1 VFTKVSVTSFR
12 LLKHIGAKCATT
24 TKAQKTIKKNPNSNA
39 CCRYVVADGS
49 DAHRATQDIFFVILN
64 QFLKPKK
71 HKFQGFWRLTHKK
84 PRYCGWWWWWFL
96 LLLLVVVVAV
106 VFVVVVTP
114 AIFFNLVVVEY
125 RQIGCVFAYI
135 RISQK
140 KHRKCI
146 FFYTWETEDHGISD
160 VFYFWWEEVRY
171 LQWFLGST
179 EQKHWYLHSF
189 GHVAR
194 NDFPM
199 QKSEASVDYS
209 VLGLALRFVTK
220 WRGRFLKRTTT
231 S

>member
-1 VFTKVSVTSFR
+1 MVGGGGGS
-12 LLKHIGAKCATT
+12 
-24 TKAQKTIKKNPNSNA
+24 
-39 CCRYVVADGS
+39 CC
-49 DAHRATQDIFFVILN
+49 
-64 QFLKPKK
+64 
-71 HKFQGFWRLTHKK
+71 
-84 PRYCGWWWWWFL
+84 CCWWWWWLLLFL
-96 LLLLVVVVAV
+96 LLLLLPLQ
-106 VFVVVVTP
+106 F
-114 AIFFNLVVVEY
+114 FFNLVVVEY

-179 EQKHWYLHSF
+179 EQKHRYLHSF

-220 WRGRFLKRTTT
+220 WRGRFLKRTT
-231 S
+231 SS